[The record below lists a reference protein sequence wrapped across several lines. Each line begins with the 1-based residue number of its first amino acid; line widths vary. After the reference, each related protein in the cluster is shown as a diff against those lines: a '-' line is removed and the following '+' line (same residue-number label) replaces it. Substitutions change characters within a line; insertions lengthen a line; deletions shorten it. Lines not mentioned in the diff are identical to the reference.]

1 MLPQPIPQE
10 SFTMSALFRSDVTAV
25 GDYRAEL
32 GETPVWCQRTQSLL
46 WVDILAQRV
55 LRYWPETKKTEIHD
69 LPSITSA
76 VLLTEKRNLFLLV
89 SIDGIHLYD
98 YDLKSRQTICGYFG
112 AEGTR
117 PNEAAIAPD
126 GSLWFGT
133 LDLKEEKNN
142 GAWYRYEAG
151 ADAPD
156 MMLDN
161 VGITNTLVWY
171 EGKVWFADTRKNRFY
186 SANARRI
193 NPQKISCFS
202 SGDKS
207 PDGSALA
214 QNGWLITA
222 CWGSHCLLRQQINQG
237 ELLTLD
243 TAPVPVTQPSCCT
256 FGGPDMTELYITSA
270 RKTLEAPHGLEGA
283 LLHVQTSTVGA
294 PQNLFKLQKP

>member
-151 ADAPD
+151 ADAPE

-270 RKTLEAPHGLEGA
+270 RKTLEAPHALEGA

>member
-151 ADAPD
+151 ADAPE

-222 CWGSHCLLRQQINQG
+222 CWGSRCLLRQQINQG

-243 TAPVPVTQPSCCT
+243 TSPVPVTQPSCCT

-270 RKTLEAPHGLEGA
+270 RKTLEAPHALEGA

>member
-1 MLPQPIPQE
+1 
-10 SFTMSALFRSDVTAV
+10 MSVLFRSDVTAV

-151 ADAPD
+151 ADAPE

-270 RKTLEAPHGLEGA
+270 RKTLEAPHALEGA

>member
-117 PNEAAIAPD
+117 PNEAAISPD

-151 ADAPD
+151 ADAPE

-270 RKTLEAPHGLEGA
+270 RKTLEAPHALEGA

>member
-1 MLPQPIPQE
+1 
-10 SFTMSALFRSDVTAV
+10 MSALFRSDVTAV

-98 YDLKSRQTICGYFG
+98 YDLKSRQTICDYFG

-151 ADAPD
+151 ADAPE

-214 QNGWLITA
+214 QNGWMITA

-270 RKTLEAPHGLEGA
+270 RKTLEAPHALEGA

>member
-151 ADAPD
+151 ADAPE

>member
-1 MLPQPIPQE
+1 
-10 SFTMSALFRSDVTAV
+10 MSALFRSDVTAV

-151 ADAPD
+151 ADAPE

>member
-98 YDLKSRQTICGYFG
+98 YDLKSRQTICDYFG

-151 ADAPD
+151 ADAPE

-270 RKTLEAPHGLEGA
+270 RKTLEAPHALEGA